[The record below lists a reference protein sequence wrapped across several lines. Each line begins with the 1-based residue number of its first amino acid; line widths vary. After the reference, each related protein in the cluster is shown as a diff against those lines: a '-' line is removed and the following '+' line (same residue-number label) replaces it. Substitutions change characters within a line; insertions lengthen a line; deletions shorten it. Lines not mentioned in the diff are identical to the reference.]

1 MSKKYVSMNVQND
14 GGTSIFDQE
23 KYGRD
28 DFENGKHN
36 HVSDGTDRYAE
47 NASMVLGF
55 KHVPSGNTGF
65 FKAFITSFNES
76 YSCDWS
82 SEEVYGRTDPI
93 MLFKSN
99 KRQITLNFKVPA
111 YSTGEA
117 YENLGRVQRL
127 TQFLYPSYKGI
138 SSAGSKTA
146 HAQTIAQS
154 PLIRL
159 KVMNLLA
166 NQNGAP
172 SAADEEKQQKNTSAA
187 KMLANYFGN
196 GKLTIDNTRGLLGAI
211 TSFQVNHNI
220 ENLEYGAIEHGQGTL
235 LPKMIDVTVQFSPI
249 HEHTIGWVDQEP
261 INPHWPYGIQL
272 KRPGSSPASPN
283 SGPNAT
289 DDDLP
294 DQARDNALS
303 DAAQAAQ
310 DLAARRTSL
319 GEAFTTL
326 RGADGELMES
336 MAEHLNASID
346 AYNADLASARN
357 AYGSSALEEGGMR
370 DTGAMRHYQ

>member
-1 MSKKYVSMNVQND
+1 MSKKYVQMNVEND
-14 GGTSIFDQE
+14 GGTSVFDQQ
-23 KYGRD
+23 KYGI
-28 DFENGKHN
+28 EAPSP
-36 HVSDGTDRYAE
+36 VSDGSDRYAE
-47 NASMVLGF
+47 HARMVLGF
-55 KHVPSGNTGF
+55 KHVPSGKTVF

-76 YSCDWS
+76 YACDWS

-99 KRQITLNFKVPA
+99 KRQIALNFKVPA

-138 SSAGSKTA
+138 SSPGSKTA

-172 SAADEEKQQKNTSAA
+172 SAADEVKQQKNTSAA
-187 KMLANYFGN
+187 KMLSDYFGN
-196 GKLTIDNTRGLLGAI
+196 GKLTIDNNRGLLGAI

-220 ENLEYGAIEHGQGTL
+220 ENLEFGAIEHGPGTI

-272 KRPGSSPASPN
+272 KRPGSNPASPN

-289 DDDLP
+289 AEDLP

-310 DLAARRTSL
+310 DLGARRSAL
-319 GEAFTTL
+319 SDAYRALTT
-326 RGADGELMES
+326 GDGEMS
-336 MAEHLNASID
+336 SGMAESYNAMVD
-346 AYNADLASARN
+346 RYNADLASARN